1 MKSTITIKV
10 FFGQSDLEDGIDIL
24 KSRLEE

>member
-10 FFGQSDLEDGIDIL
+10 FFGQSDLEDAIDIL